1 MSTYSFRITTNGVM
15 RNYRSN
21 LMKSRKQLNTAS
33 ERVQT
38 RRNYNSYAEDPTS
51 ASRAFQ
57 LRRSLWRT
65 NDAIDNTNHAIG
77 VFTTAFTAMDSIVDG
92 NSDHPGFDGVKQA
105 LELLNDPTGTGRD
118 GIGQTLMSTADSIV
132 QMMNTTYAENF
143 VFAGADGHNVPFTW
157 GQNGNGERV
166 LLFRGIDVN
175 TPDPEVGMKPVMKE
189 VDAQYQTDLAQYES
203 DLEKYNADKDAW
215 LAEDPGNRTEADWL
229 TQHPDVKEPVPPDDP
244 SADDTQA
251 AYKAAFEEKY
261 GMSVDTAKANY
272 EKLVEMSKETT
283 YVDIGIGFEED
294 ADGTVPTS
302 AYNTALSGLNILGF
316 GVDENGDSLNMVTLM
331 RELGEIGQNIEPK
344 SGMFSADPEENR
356 EIAARANTL
365 TLKLRT
371 CLDNVSEKHVELTA
385 KTGYLKSNLTQ
396 LNNSWEALN
405 TQRADIEDINP
416 ALAIHEM
423 TYANTCY
430 QAALKIGNSLLSQS
444 LIDYMD

>member
-21 LMKSRKQLNTAS
+21 LMKSRDRLNTAS

-65 NDAIDNTNHAIG
+65 NDALDNTNHAIG
-77 VFTTAFTAMDSIVDG
+77 VFSTAFTAMDSIVDG

-118 GIGQTLMSTADSIV
+118 GIGQTLVSTADSIV
-132 QMMNTTYAENF
+132 QMMNTTYAGNF
-143 VFAGADGHNVPFTW
+143 IFAGADGHNVPFTW
-157 GQNGNGERV
+157 GQNTNGDKV
-166 LLFRGIDVN
+166 LLFRGIDIN
-175 TPDPEVGMKPVMKE
+175 TPDPEVGMPVVKE
-189 VDAQYQTDLAQYES
+189 QVDAQYEADLAQYQS
-203 DLEKYNADKDAW
+203 DLEKYNADVQAW
-215 LAEDPGNRTEADWL
+215 LDENPGMTEADY
-229 TQHPDVKEPVPPDDP
+229 QAAHPDVTEPAEPQNP
-244 SADDTQA
+244 AEDDTQA
-251 AYKAAFEEKY
+251 AYKAAFQKKY
-261 GMSVDTAKANY
+261 GMSAEDAEVNY
-272 EKLVEMSKETT
+272 EKLKQMAKETT

-302 AYNTALSGLNILGF
+302 AFNTALSGLNILGF
-316 GVDENGDSLNMVTLM
+316 GVDKDGDSLNMVTLM
-331 RELGEIGQNIEPK
+331 RELGEIGQNIDPK
-344 SGMFSADPEENR
+344 SGLFSADPEENR
-356 EIAARANTL
+356 EIAARADTL

-371 CLDNVSEKHVELTA
+371 CLDKVSEKHVELTA
-385 KTGYLKSNLTQ
+385 RTGYLKSNLKQ
-396 LNNSWEALN
+396 LNDSWEALN
-405 TQRADIEDINP
+405 TQRADIEDINE
-416 ALAIHEM
+416 ALAIQEM

-444 LIDYMD
+444 LIDYMN